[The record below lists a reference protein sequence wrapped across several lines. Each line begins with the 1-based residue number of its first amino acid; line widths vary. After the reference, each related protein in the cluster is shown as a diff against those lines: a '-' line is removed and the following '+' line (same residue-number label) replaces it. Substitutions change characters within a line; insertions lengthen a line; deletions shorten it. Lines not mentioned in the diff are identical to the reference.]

1 MNRRKTKVSV
11 VPHGWMRFLAGM
23 AMLIFCLSLFCSN
36 AGAMPDVNNVGAGP
50 NRWGWKFNGDTT
62 LSDGTDTLIRGEA
75 TSGDG
80 AYGIIVIGGTLTIL
94 NNFSGIQPGSL
105 IEGQVD
111 AGDRGFGLA
120 TRDSIDTNNLGGTIR
135 GKASGDRGYGIFA
148 DSSGASITT
157 DAITGTISGTA
168 GGDYAYGMYSWSTI
182 TTGAISGLI
191 SGTAG
196 GDRAYGMFAHDDI
209 TTGAISG
216 TIRGTA
222 GGDRAYGMRSW
233 DTITTGAITGT
244 ISAIAGGDYARG
256 LYSNDGI
263 TTGLINGTI
272 TADANWNDAY
282 GLYSWSAVTI
292 NGGIGSSANITAT
305 TRNYS
310 GAYGLYAGSGGSD
323 LTINGNIDGTI
334 TVDANQYNAY
344 ALYAYDD
351 INIVGN
357 IGSSANISART
368 RDFSNAYALYAG
380 SDLTIHGNIDGTITA
395 DANQDYAYAL
405 YAYNDVNITGDIGH
419 DAHITATAREG
430 DRAFGLF
437 SAWGN
442 VTVGAIDG
450 NIVATAGGSS
460 ARGLFSWGNLKTG
473 AINGNITATA
483 GEDRAAG
490 LYAAGDYPGSTLTT
504 GDVNG
509 TITATAG
516 GSTARGLASG
526 GDIKTGAIN
535 GTITATAGE
544 DDAAGLYSRWGS
556 ITTGP
561 ITGTITADAN
571 WDDAY
576 GLYAYGDV
584 NIVGGIGSSARIS
597 ATARNGS
604 YAYGIYAGSG
614 GSDLIIHGDI
624 DGTITATATDGSDAY
639 ALYAYD
645 DINVV
650 GDIGSTAHI
659 TATAGED
666 RAYGLF
672 SEWGTVTTGD
682 VNGTIIATA
691 GGNRARG
698 LFGWDSITTGAING
712 NITAT
717 AGGDEAA
724 GLFSGDSLTVNG
736 AINGNITATARG
748 DKARGLF
755 GGGDITTGD
764 INGNITATAGE
775 YYAAGLYSANGDIT
789 TGDITGTITA
799 TAMKDEAAG
808 LFSANGSLTTGNIE
822 GMITATARQDYA
834 YGLNSYGDLTTGEI
848 NGTIKATA
856 GENVAYGLRSHGDL
870 TTDAINGTITAEA
883 LTGSEAYALYAEYSD
898 PNINIGD
905 IGSNAL
911 ITARARYGYAYGLK
925 SDYGSITTG
934 AIYGTITAEV
944 TDGDDAYALHSWS
957 SLETGDIGSDAHITA
972 TSGEDY
978 AAGLYSEN
986 GSLTTGNIAGTI
998 SATADGDRAYGLYS
1012 NGPLTTG
1019 NITGTISAHAGRDYA
1034 YGIMSPHGPMNV
1046 TIAGGT
1052 VRAVADDGTHAAA
1065 ILSGN
1070 FDDSVNIAAG
1080 STIVGDIDLAS
1091 TTDND
1096 TLTLSG
1102 INTRNTALND
1112 DILKVENIN
1121 ITGGR
1126 WYINGNVYNNE
1137 NGTVMSGGI
1146 LGGTGTLGKL
1156 NVTGGTLAP
1165 GSSIGTMTVDGN
1177 LTLGSGSTF
1186 EAEVANDETADK
1198 VVVTGAAAVNGTI
1211 RGKAVDNLPIKH
1223 SFTVPVIN
1231 AATGLTG
1238 TFTRDT
1244 SFLRYHV
1251 RYDRTNYD
1259 VLLDVEPTI
1268 TDFSPYATTSNQ
1280 RSVGC
1285 ALNDFFD
1292 LHSDDVVIDDVLE
1305 AMYDLPDGA
1314 AVRAAY
1320 NQMMPQDA
1328 LGQSEITRNAMNQY
1342 GESVFGRMDNVR
1354 NGRQYAMSEDSRYL
1368 LASAGN
1374 SAALPPKTNE
1384 WTPFAKG
1391 FGSWGDRDAESDI
1404 AGYQYNVYGMTG
1416 GIDKL
1421 VSDNTLVGLSVGG
1434 SWANVSYSQS
1444 GTSSDIDSMLCSL
1457 YGSYFVDD
1465 WHVGLT
1471 AGYGHSW
1478 YDSKRGIPFIGSQ
1491 AKSDHQGNVYSAAVE
1506 LGNNFGGQSMLLEPV
1521 VGLGYTLV
1529 QESGYTEKGAGAL
1542 NLKVDSDTAD
1552 GLYSK
1557 LGIRAAKE
1565 FRPEQN
1571 QDMKLVPNVSMFW
1584 IHDFADR
1591 VKLDSSFVGGG
1602 SFTTEG
1608 REPVRDTFNL
1618 GAGLNIYLKNNVRL
1632 FVDYGW
1638 QSASNFNSNTV
1649 QAGAQWSF

>member
-23 AMLIFCLSLFCSN
+23 AVLMFCLSLFCSN
-36 AGAMPDVNNVGAGP
+36 AWAMPDANNTGSGP
-50 NRWGWKFNGDTT
+50 QWGWKFNGGTT
-62 LSDGTDTLIRGEA
+62 LSDGTDTLIRGGA

-80 AYGIIVIGGTLTIL
+80 AYGIVVIGGTLTIL

-105 IEGQVD
+105 IEGQVN

-120 TRDSIDTNNLGGTIR
+120 TRASIDTNNLGGTIR
-135 GKASGDRGYGIFA
+135 GKASGDRAYGIFA
-148 DSSGASITT
+148 SNSGSNITT

-168 GGDYAYGMYSWSTI
+168 GGDYAYGMYSWNN
-182 TTGAISGLI
+182 
-191 SGTAG
+191 
-196 GDRAYGMFAHDDI
+196 I

-216 TIRGTA
+216 TI
-222 GGDRAYGMRSW
+222 S
-233 DTITTGAITGT
+233 
-244 ISAIAGGDYARG
+244 
-256 LYSNDGI
+256 
-263 TTGLINGTI
+263 
-272 TADANWNDAY
+272 ADATGSDAY
-282 GLYSWSAVTI
+282 GVYASSALTI
-292 NGGIGSSANITAT
+292 NGGIGSSANISAT
-305 TRNYS
+305 TRDYS

-334 TVDANQYNAY
+334 TADANRYDAY

-351 INIVGN
+351 INITGN
-357 IGSSANISART
+357 ISHTAHINATAGYTWAYGLYSENGSIYTGAIDGNIAATAGHSWA
-368 RDFSNAYALYAG
+368 FGLYANNDITTGAIDGKIVATADHRDAYGLRSG
-380 SDLTIHGNIDGTITA
+380 SDLTINGGIGGTITA
-395 DANQDYAYAL
+395 DANQYNAYAL
-405 YAYNDVNITGDIGH
+405 RSSGDMNIVGDIGH

-430 DRAFGLF
+430 DRAYALF
-437 SAWGN
+437 SEWGN
-442 VTVGAIDG
+442 LTVGAIDG
-450 NIVATAGGSS
+450 NIVATAGGSY
-460 ARGLFSWGNLKTG
+460 ARGMFGWQSITTG
-473 AINGNITATA
+473 AIGGNITATA
-483 GEDRAAG
+483 GEDNAAG
-490 LYAAGDYPGSTLTT
+490 LFSGGPLT
-504 GDVNG
+504 VNG
-509 TITATAG
+509 AITGNITATTG
-516 GSTARGLASG
+516 GDDARGLFG
-526 GDIKTGAIN
+526 GDSIDVNGAIN
-535 GTITATAGE
+535 GTITATAGD
-544 DDAAGLYSRWGS
+544 DDARGLYSPSGS
-556 ITTGP
+556 ITTGA
-561 ITGTITADAN
+561 INGTIIADAN

-576 GLYAYGDV
+576 GIYAYGDV

-604 YAYGIYAGSG
+604 DAYGIYAGSG

-624 DGTITATATDGSDAY
+624 DGTISATATDGSDAY

-848 NGTIKATA
+848 NGTIIATA

-911 ITARARYGYAYGLK
+911 ITARARDGDAYGLK

-957 SLETGDIGSDAHITA
+957 GLETGDIGSDAHITA
-972 TSGEDY
+972 TAGEDY

-998 SATADGDRAYGLYS
+998 SATADRDRAYGLYS
-1012 NGPLTTG
+1012 NGPLTTV
-1019 NITGTISAHAGRDYA
+1019 ITGTISAHAGRDYA

-1186 EAEVANDETADK
+1186 EAEVANNETADK

-1211 RGKAVDNLPIKH
+1211 RGKATELIKH
-1223 SFTVPVIN
+1223 SFTVPVID

-1251 RYDRTNYD
+1251 RYDTTNHD

-1478 YDSKRGIPFIGSQ
+1478 YDSQRGIHFIGSQ

-1506 LGNNFGGQSMLLEPV
+1506 LGNNFGGKSMLLEPV